1 MHIKTKVAVM
11 ALTLGA
17 LSIGPSRADDQSRI
31 THEAMVNGSLDE
43 VWAAFT
49 TEKELEAWMVAHAE
63 FDLRIGGKMR
73 TLYNPAG
80 KLGDPA
86 TIENTI
92 ISYDPKRMLS
102 IKVSRAPEGFPFP
115 QAVKSMWTVIYFD
128 AVSTT
133 KTHVKIVGL
142 GFGVDEESKRMR
154 AFFDRGNAHTLRQL
168 QSYFASQTSGEK

>member
-11 ALTLGA
+11 ALALGA
-17 LSIGPSRADDQSRI
+17 LLIGPSRADDQSRI

-49 TEKELEAWMVAHAE
+49 TKKELEAWMVAHAE

-73 TLYNPAG
+73 TLYDPAG

-92 ISYDPKRMLS
+92 ICYDPKHMLS

-115 QAVKSMWTVIYFD
+115 QAVKSMWTVIYFK
-128 AVSTT
+128 AVSATT
-133 KTHVKIVGL
+133 TRVNIVGL
-142 GFGVDEESKRMR
+142 GFGIDDESKQMR
-154 AFFDRGNAHTLRQL
+154 AFFDRGNAQTLRQL
-168 QSYFASQTSGEK
+168 QSHFASRTSREK